1 MVKRT
6 NFGDGGYRVSI
17 SSSKTKETPEEFA
30 ATKDQATYTVAG
42 EDQLLNLDGK
52 IDDALLSKFGK
63 PEVLITDF
71 RHQLGPHLSDLEKA
85 REALDKGETNIEV
98 DLGSKHKWLG
108 FKKAGGAEPAA
119 YIFTAKGT
127 GKVKQHVI
135 VNPNDDGGF
144 LKLLTKSADG
154 KVAHEVEG
162 CYFKDNQSLTWYFGE
177 SLSVRS

>member
-1 MVKRT
+1 MVKRSE
-6 NFGDGGYRVSI
+6 FGDGGFRVSV
-17 SSSKTKETPEEFA
+17 SKSKKKETPEEFT
-30 ATKDQATYTVAG
+30 ATKDQATYNLAG
-42 EDQLLNLDGK
+42 NDNLLTLDGK
-52 IDDALLSKFGK
+52 IDEALLGKFGK

-71 RHQLGPHLSDLEKA
+71 RDQLGPHLSDLEKA
-85 REALDKGETNIEV
+85 REALDKGETGVEV

-108 FKKAGGAEPAA
+108 FKKVGGADPDA

-135 VNPNDDGGF
+135 VNPNSDGGF

-162 CYFKDNQSLTWYFGE
+162 CYFKDNQSLAWYFGE